1 VPSNSART
9 AAPTAP
15 SDADRALRLVD
26 ERAGIASLLNPLR
39 RRLLE
44 ELAEPDSASG
54 LARRLSL
61 PRQRLN
67 YHLRELERE
76 GLLELVEERRRGN
89 CTERI
94 VRASARSYLLVPSS
108 VGDPGAEAERVRD
121 RFSSAYLIA
130 VATRL
135 IREVAGLR
143 AKAQRDGTALPTF
156 TLQTDVRFASP
167 AALHAFTGDLAREVA
182 RLAARH
188 HDEGTAAG
196 RTFRFI
202 LGAHPAPPAATG
214 DVSSAPDPPQDTP
227 ETQAPAEGRGATRT
241 TRTGR
246 GTHRRQTPPQAT
258 GGQRE

>member
-1 VPSNSART
+1 VRPISAPP
-9 AAPTAP
+9 ASPDP
-15 SDADRALRLVD
+15 DADRALRLVD
-26 ERAGIASLLNPLR
+26 GRAGIASLLNPLR

-89 CTERI
+89 CTERV

-143 AKAQRDGTALPTF
+143 AKARLDGTTVPTF

-167 AALHAFTGDLAREVA
+167 AALHAFTEDLAREIA

-188 HDEGTAAG
+188 HDERTAAG
-196 RTFRFI
+196 RTFRFV
-202 LGAHPAPPAATG
+202 LGAHPSPPGAASDTPPRGTPGTPAPPEGGGAAPPA
-214 DVSSAPDPPQDTP
+214 
-227 ETQAPAEGRGATRT
+227 RT
-241 TRTGR
+241 AR